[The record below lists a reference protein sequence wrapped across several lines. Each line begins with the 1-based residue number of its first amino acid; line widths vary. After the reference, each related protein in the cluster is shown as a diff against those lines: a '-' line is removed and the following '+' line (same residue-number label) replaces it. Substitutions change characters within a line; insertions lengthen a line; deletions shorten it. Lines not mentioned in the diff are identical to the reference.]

1 MTHLAPVY
9 VGAVALFIAWMTRK
23 LVKDGEQLDNLRA
36 GFDAELAVG
45 QELDQLMRTGAA
57 VFHDFP
63 AENFNIDHVVIST
76 RGVFAVE
83 TKGYTK
89 PGDREGKEGATVNF
103 DGTHLQFPT
112 WKTKE
117 PIEQAERQAQ
127 WLAKWATSA
136 IGDPVTVTPV
146 LALPGWFVKETGRSS
161 VRVYSGRALS
171 GLLNAGVGESL
182 SAQDV
187 QRITHQVEQRCRTVV
202 PTYRRGTHAK

>member
-1 MTHLAPVY
+1 
-9 VGAVALFIAWMTRK
+9 
-23 LVKDGEQLDNLRA
+23 
-36 GFDAELAVG
+36 
-45 QELDQLMRTGAA
+45 MRTGAA

-89 PGDREGKEGATVNF
+89 PGDWTGKESATVTF
-103 DGTHLQFPT
+103 DGTYLQFPT

-117 PIEQAERQAQ
+117 PLEQAERQAQ

-146 LALPGWFVKETGRSS
+146 LALPGWFVKQSGRSA

-171 GLLNAGVGESL
+171 GLLSAGSGELL
-182 SAQDV
+182 SPQDV

-202 PTYRRGTHAK
+202 PTYRRDVKPN